1 MFRQFVLTFYRRC
14 GQVGSDDLNDD
25 EHKAT
30 EDLLVDCG
38 SYLFFFRESAF
49 VSFFEQKTRVLFK
62 DFQEH
67 ISCFLRTPFSAK

>member
-14 GQVGSDDLNDD
+14 GQVGSDDLSDD

-38 SYLFFFRESAF
+38 SYLFFFFESQGSYPF
-49 VSFFEQKTRVLFK
+49 LNKKFEDFSRTFK
-62 DFQEH
+62 NT
-67 ISCFLRTPFSAK
+67 FLVF